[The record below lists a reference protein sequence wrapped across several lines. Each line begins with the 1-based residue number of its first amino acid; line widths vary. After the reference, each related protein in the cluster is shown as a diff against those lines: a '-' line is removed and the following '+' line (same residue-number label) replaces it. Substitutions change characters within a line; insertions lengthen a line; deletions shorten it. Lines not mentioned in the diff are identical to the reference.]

1 MCKFT
6 LKRSIQ
12 NERSQSY
19 YAWLMVRV
27 SAGLSITVPV
37 EVSPGFKS
45 VISFAQSSFFAMWG
59 FLKTWATTRNIFTRS
74 VLNKL
79 NKHSTKYIKF
89 QLELMT
95 RKLKTTTQSKMQHKQ
110 ELLSNF
116 EVREIIK
123 IGSESNQL
131 FSLRSASRG
140 SSVLFRFILRTT
152 DPSSAAILTACLA
165 EHDGM
170 GSYT

>member
-1 MCKFT
+1 
-6 LKRSIQ
+6 
-12 NERSQSY
+12 
-19 YAWLMVRV
+19 
-27 SAGLSITVPV
+27 
-37 EVSPGFKS
+37 
-45 VISFAQSSFFAMWG
+45 
-59 FLKTWATTRNIFTRS
+59 
-74 VLNKL
+74 
-79 NKHSTKYIKF
+79 
-89 QLELMT
+89 MT
-95 RKLKTTTQSKMQHKQ
+95 RKLKRTTQSKMQYKQ
-110 ELLSNF
+110 ELLSSF

-170 GSYT
+170 GSYTQACNASTQTFHVPRSVHHTKHGLYQGGAHGTGLGWTNFPPCLPSRCWLGATLRSLITLSRARLK